1 MSPPMATSRHNAAA
15 RWLGFAVVA
24 LVAAGVVISRR
35 PDAFTNPQFYAEDG
49 TVWYSQ
55 AYDAGPWQALT
66 IGYQGHYLTQPRL
79 VALLAAPFGPGPAPL
94 IDNICGLLF
103 QIAPVLFLLSSRF
116 DAIVPSR
123 WVRLVLGAVYL
134 LLPSNELHVT
144 IASAQFHLAVLAM
157 LVVIA
162 APPRRWY
169 WYAFDAATIALLALT
184 GGFVY
189 VLLPVA
195 LVWWWLRRHRW
206 TGVLSGLLAAG
217 LIVQFFALAAGRSTS
232 GLDVTLHNL
241 LLILSDRIF
250 LAGLF
255 AEEGHTNVFLAGVTH
270 GTLIAAGVCLIALV
284 IGVYAALRAP
294 WELRLFAVFG
304 FGIAAAGLAAPLVTT
319 TGHQWDVIATT
330 RAGERYFFIAEVAW
344 VVVLLWCA
352 ARLLRGWWRAGA
364 WLVVAGTM
372 ASGLVAA
379 WTYPAFF
386 DYHWPEAARTIDA
399 AQPGTHLVFTI
410 NPGPDWAVDIVKR

>member
-1 MSPPMATSRHNAAA
+1 MPITTSARESASA
-15 RWLGFAVVA
+15 RWLGLAVVA
-24 LVAAGVVISRR
+24 LLAAGVVISRR

-55 AYDAGPWQALT
+55 AYNAGPWSALT

-103 QIAPVLFLLSSRF
+103 QIAPVLFLLSRRF
-116 DAIVPSR
+116 DAVVPSR
-123 WVRLVLGAVYL
+123 WVRLALGAVYL

-157 LVVIA
+157 LVVVA
-162 APPRRWY
+162 APPRSWY
-169 WYAFDAATIALLALT
+169 WYAFDAATIALCVLT

-189 VLLPVA
+189 VLLPVT
-195 LVWWWLRRHRW
+195 LLWWWLRRHRW
-206 TGVLSGLLAAG
+206 TEVLAALQAGG

-232 GLDVTLHNL
+232 GLDATLHNL

-255 AEEGHTNVFLAGVTH
+255 AEEGHTNVFLAGLPH
-270 GTLIAAGVCLIALV
+270 GTLIAAGVCLFALAV
-284 IGVYAALRAP
+284 CVYAALRAP
-294 WELRLFAVFG
+294 WELRLFALFG
-304 FGIAAAGLAAPLVTT
+304 FGVAAAGLAAPLVTT
-319 TGHQWDVIATT
+319 TGRQWDIIAIT

-344 VVVLLWCA
+344 LALLLWCTA
-352 ARLLRGWWRAGA
+352 SLLRGWLRRGA
-364 WLVVAGTM
+364 WALVGGAM
-372 ASGLVAA
+372 ATGLIGM

-386 DYHWPEAARTIDA
+386 DYHWPEAARSIDA
-399 AQPGTHLVFTI
+399 APAGTHLKFTI
-410 NPGPDWAVDIVKR
+410 NPGPDWAAD